1 MKYPFLLLIFSTFSL
16 SAAPVSLFNGKDL
29 SGWKGTGYIVEAGV
43 ITCSEKG
50 RNLMTEKE
58 YTNYVFEFEFK
69 LPSGGNNGLGI
80 HYTGEGNPANNGMEI
95 QILDDT
101 HPKYKDLKPYQF
113 HGGLYF
119 LKPAKKGFL
128 KPVGEWN
135 SEKVTVNGSH
145 VTVELNGT
153 VINVANLDDLAKSHA
168 KHEGVKRRSGHI
180 TFCGHGDPVQFKN
193 IRITELPKN
202 NQKGNSAVTSQ
213 NLDNVPPLKVGK
225 DLAGYTALYNGKD
238 LTGWKQDP
246 GHVAHWQ
253 AQGKVLHYDGK
264 SKAKDKNLWTEKSYG
279 NFILVCDWRWAGKAH
294 GKRKRPLLD
303 PATGEA
309 KKGPDGKPVMV
320 MVDELD
326 SGIYMRGNSKSQV
339 NMWNWP
345 GGSGEGYG
353 YRTQK
358 NYSQAIRAALT
369 PKVKADSPI
378 GEWNRFI
385 ITMKGD
391 RLTVELNGKTV
402 ISNAQLPGVPKSG
415 RLALQHHGSAIEF
428 SNIMIKEL

>member
-1 MKYPFLLLIFSTFSL
+1 MKYPFFFLALSSLYL
-16 SAAPVSLFNGKDL
+16 SAAPVTHSLFNGKDL
-29 SGWKGTGYIVEAGV
+29 TGWKGSGYSVENGV
-43 ITCSEKG
+43 ISCSKKG
-50 RNLMTEKE
+50 RNLMTEKV

-69 LPSGGNNGLGI
+69 LPPGGNNGVGI
-80 HYTGEGNPANNGMEI
+80 HYTGQGNPANNGMEV
-95 QILDDT
+95 QVLDDT

-119 LKPAKKGFL
+119 LKAAKKGFL

-135 SEKVTVNGSH
+135 SEKITVNGSH

-153 VINVANLDDLAKSHA
+153 VINEANLDDLATSHP
-168 KHEGVKRRSGHI
+168 KHQGVKRRSGHI

-193 IRITELPKN
+193 IRITELPGAAK
-202 NQKGNSAVTSQ
+202 AVSV
-213 NLDNVPPLKVGK
+213 VPMEMGK
-225 DLAGYTALYNGKD
+225 DFTGYTPLYNGKD

-246 GHVAHWQ
+246 GHVGHWQ
-253 AQGKVLHYDGK
+253 SRGKVLHYDGK

-279 NFILVCDWRWAGKAH
+279 DFILVCDWRWAGKAH

-309 KKGPDGKPVMV
+309 KKGPDGKPIIL

-345 GGSGEGYG
+345 GGSGEVYG

-358 NYSQAIRAALT
+358 KYPQAIRAALT
-369 PKVKADSPI
+369 PKVKADKPI

-391 RLTVELNGKTV
+391 RLTVELNGQTV
-402 ISNAQLPGVPKSG
+402 ISKAQLPGVPKSG
-415 RLALQHHGSAIEF
+415 RFALQHHGSAIEF

>member
-1 MKYPFLLLIFSTFSL
+1 MTSMKYPFFLLALSSLSL
-16 SAAPVSLFNGKDL
+16 SAAPATLFNGKDL
-29 SGWKGTGYIVEAGV
+29 SGWKGAGYSVKNGV
-43 ITCSEKG
+43 ITCSKKG
-50 RNLMTEKE
+50 RNLMTEKV

-69 LPSGGNNGLGI
+69 LPPGGNNGLGI
-80 HYTGEGNPANNGMEI
+80 HYTGKGDPANNGIEV
-95 QILDDT
+95 QILDNT
-101 HPKYKDLKPYQF
+101 APKYKKLKPYQF
-113 HGGLYF
+113 NGGLYY
-119 LKPAKKGFL
+119 LQPAKKGFL
-128 KPVGEWN
+128 KPVGKWN
-135 SEKVTVNGSH
+135 SEKITVNGPH

-153 VINVANLDDLAKSHA
+153 VINKANLDDLAKSHP
-168 KHEGVKRRSGHI
+168 KHQGVKRRSGHI

-193 IRITELPKN
+193 IRVTELPGTTKAVSVAPM
-202 NQKGNSAVTSQ
+202 KIGNDFT
-213 NLDNVPPLKVGK
+213 
-225 DLAGYTALYNGKD
+225 GYTSLYNGKD

-246 GHVAHWQ
+246 GHADHWQ
-253 AQGKVLHYDGK
+253 SRGKVIHYDGQ

-279 NFILVCDWRWAGKAH
+279 DFILVCDWRWAGKAH

-309 KKGPDGKPVMV
+309 KKGPDGKPVIV
-320 MVDELD
+320 LVDELD

-345 GGSGEGYG
+345 GGSGEVYG

-358 NYSQAIRAALT
+358 KYPQAIRAALT
-369 PKVKADSPI
+369 PKVKADKPI

-391 RLTVELNGKTV
+391 RLTVELNGQTV
-402 ISNAQLPGVPKSG
+402 ISKAQLPGVPKSG

-428 SNIMIKEL
+428 ANILIKEL